1 MTRIANNS
9 KVLRYE
15 IVLMKGDQV
24 IDEGRLGEVAK
35 RRGVHPETIKF
46 YLTKAYERRLA
57 KAKSLD
63 NRLTAFR
70 TDIDDIE
77 DEF

>member
-24 IDEGRLGEVAK
+24 IDEGRLGDVAK
-35 RRGVHPETIKF
+35 RRGVQPETIKF
-46 YLTKAYERRLA
+46 YLTKAYERRLT